1 MVDLGHD
8 KAKHTLAC
16 SSYYLTTT
24 RATSTLYNRQV
35 YVAVSTLGGLGL
47 FAAKSFEKGAVITA
61 YGGSLRHKDDFI
73 GQPRQRSRHAA
84 RIPGSGGMVADGYD
98 WAALFP
104 RPSADVAA
112 AQRALVAQHRTPVF
126 PSTPAGTLHSPT
138 TALLT
143 VLLLLRHG
151 AQPKPVGR
159 GARSS
164 SPADARRRWIHGQSR
179 CASLFAIQLWRGGKV

>member
-1 MVDLGHD
+1 LPPRWLVDIGHE
-8 KAKHTLAC
+8 KAKQSLGC
-16 SSYYLTTT
+16 SSYYRTTT

-47 FAAKSFEKGAVITA
+47 FVAKSFDKGAVITA
-61 YGGSLRHKDDFI
+61 YGGSLRHKDDFV

-126 PSTPAGTLHSPT
+126 PSTPAGALHSF
-138 TALLT
+138 AT
-143 VLLLLRHG
+143 VLLHRH
-151 AQPKPVGR
+151 VL
-159 GARSS
+159 SLN
-164 SPADARRRWIHGQSR
+164 R
-179 CASLFAIQLWRGGKV
+179 CWKCQKLEPC